1 MPLDAKYIVD
11 ANIVISFFNKDNF
24 WIAIGY
30 HICKLRIDFDRI
42 YTNIGEYNFYET
54 NRMRQLV
61 FYYIQPDRILSRLI
75 THLSRV
81 MRRLD
86 YNYEYSQSIYFDLLS
101 DYTYTKMYNSTKK
114 RKSITNDDLT
124 FINETFDN
132 FEKLLNYIANEDK
145 FKKTSIEDKNDFIEL
160 TKLEQIVRKLQKRIY
175 RLKKYI
181 LEIPIREY
189 YDE

>member
-1 MPLDAKYIVD
+1 MELKPYSAET
-11 ANIVISFFNKDNF
+11 KDNF
-24 WIAIGY
+24 WISIGY
-30 HICKLRIDFDRI
+30 HICKLRVDFDRI

>member
-1 MPLDAKYIVD
+1 MELITYSKE
-11 ANIVISFFNKDNF
+11 NKDNF

-101 DYTYTKMYNSTKK
+101 DYTYTKLYCTKK
-114 RKSITNDDLT
+114 RKSITSEDLK

-145 FKKTSIEDKNDFIEL
+145 FKKTSIEDKNDLFQL

-189 YDE
+189 SDE

>member
-1 MPLDAKYIVD
+1 MELIKY
-11 ANIVISFFNKDNF
+11 SEENKDTF

-86 YNYEYSQSIYFDLLS
+86 YNYEYSQSIYFDLSS
-101 DYTYTKMYNSTKK
+101 DYTYTKMYCTKK
-114 RKSITNDDLT
+114 RKSITNDDLK

-145 FKKTSIEDKNDFIEL
+145 FKKTFVEDKNDFIEL

-189 YDE
+189 

>member
-1 MPLDAKYIVD
+1 MELKPYSAET
-11 ANIVISFFNKDNF
+11 KDNF
-24 WIAIGY
+24 WISIGY

-81 MRRLD
+81 MRRL
-86 YNYEYSQSIYFDLLS
+86 EYSSSIQYGEITIPSESIYFDMLS
-101 DYTYTKMYNSTKK
+101 DYTYTKLYCTKK
-114 RKSITNDDLT
+114 RKSITSEDLK

-132 FEKLLNYIANEDK
+132 FEKLLNYIINEDK
-145 FKKTSIEDKNDFIEL
+145 FKKTSIEDKNDFIQL

-189 YDE
+189 SDK

>member
-1 MPLDAKYIVD
+1 MELIKY
-11 ANIVISFFNKDNF
+11 SEENKNNF

-86 YNYEYSQSIYFDLLS
+86 YNYEYIQSIYFDLSS
-101 DYTYTKMYNSTKK
+101 DYTYTKLYCTKK

-132 FEKLLNYIANEDK
+132 FSKLLNYITNENK
-145 FKKTSIEDKNDFIEL
+145 FKKTFVKDKNDFIEL
-160 TKLEQIVRKLQKRIY
+160 TKLEQIVLKLQKRIY

-189 YDE
+189 SDK

>member
-1 MPLDAKYIVD
+1 MELKTYLEE
-11 ANIVISFFNKDNF
+11 NKDNF
-24 WIAIGY
+24 WISIGY

-54 NRMRQLV
+54 NRMRQIV

-81 MRRLD
+81 MYCLD
-86 YNYEYSQSIYFDLLS
+86 YNNEYTSRIQYGEITIPSQSIYFDLLS
-101 DYTYTKMYNSTKK
+101 DYTYTKLYCTKK
-114 RKSITNDDLT
+114 SKTITNEDLI
-124 FINETFDN
+124 FIHETFDN
-132 FEKLLNYIANEDK
+132 FEKLLYYITNENK
-145 FKKTSIEDKNDFIEL
+145 FKKTFVENKYDFIQL

-181 LEIPIREY
+181 LEIPIK
-189 YDE
+189 

>member
-1 MPLDAKYIVD
+1 MELITYSAE
-11 ANIVISFFNKDNF
+11 NNDNF

-114 RKSITNDDLT
+114 RKSITSEDLK

-132 FEKLLNYIANEDK
+132 FEKLLNYIANENK
-145 FKKTSIEDKNDFIEL
+145 FKKTFVEDKNDFIEL
-160 TKLEQIVRKLQKRIY
+160 TKLEQIVLKLQKRIY

-189 YDE
+189 SDK

>member
-1 MPLDAKYIVD
+1 MEL
-11 ANIVISFFNKDNF
+11 ISYSKENKDNF

-114 RKSITNDDLT
+114 RKSITSEDLK

-145 FKKTSIEDKNDFIEL
+145 FKKTSIEDKNDLFQL
-160 TKLEQIVRKLQKRIY
+160 TKLEQIVRKLQNRIY

-189 YDE
+189 SDK

>member
-1 MPLDAKYIVD
+1 MELITY
-11 ANIVISFFNKDNF
+11 SEENKDTF

-81 MRRLD
+81 MRRL
-86 YNYEYSQSIYFDLLS
+86 EYSSSIQYGEITIPSESIYFDLLS

-114 RKSITNDDLT
+114 KKSITNDDLK

-132 FEKLLNYIANEDK
+132 FEKLLNYIANENK
-145 FKKTSIEDKNDFIEL
+145 FKKTSIEDKNDLFQL

-189 YDE
+189 SDK

>member
-1 MPLDAKYIVD
+1 MELITY
-11 ANIVISFFNKDNF
+11 SEENKNNF

-30 HICKLRIDFDRI
+30 NICKLRIDFDRI

-101 DYTYTKMYNSTKK
+101 DYTYTY
-114 RKSITNDDLT
+114 
-124 FINETFDN
+124 
-132 FEKLLNYIANEDK
+132 
-145 FKKTSIEDKNDFIEL
+145 
-160 TKLEQIVRKLQKRIY
+160 
-175 RLKKYI
+175 KY
-181 LEIPIREY
+181 L
-189 YDE
+189 